1 MTEDQQ
7 SQTFGTR
14 YRPESL
20 IARGGMADVY
30 EARDLLLDRLVA
42 LKVLFPELST
52 NPTFVE
58 RFRRE
63 AQSAAALSHPN
74 IVSVYDW
81 GPANSTYFIAMEL
94 VTGSTLADVIRES
107 GTVAPG
113 RAAVIGADVAL
124 ALAFA
129 HRHGVVHRD
138 IKPSNV
144 LLTED
149 GMVKVADFGIA
160 RAVTN
165 DEDLTQTGAVLGT
178 ATYISPEQARG
189 EDLDGRS
196 DVYSLGIVMYEML
209 TGTAPFLAE
218 TPIAVAYKHVTERP
232 AGPRSINPSI
242 PPALETIV
250 LKCLQKDRANRY
262 SDAGELRSDLLRF
275 LDDRPIRAGTV
286 EMAAVAETTL
296 LAAGVTTAGPRTQ
309 FISPIESTS
318 SIPIVG
324 ANSSQT
330 KRRHRVWPWILLL
343 IIILALAAAGII
355 FGKKLLASHA
365 KPKPTVTSV
374 LVPNVTGAG
383 EQGATSALTR
393 AGLQSNIQFK
403 NSSQSSGTVIG
414 ESPRGGSRAKKGS
427 TVTLLVSSGP
437 ASVTVPNVMGQSSAT
452 AESTL
457 LAKSF
462 NVSTNY
468 KHASASQGTVI
479 GESPAAGQ
487 SAAKGSTIILTV
499 SSGPSQLTVPNV
511 AGDSLA
517 TASNKLGSAG
527 LQVGSVS
534 YQTSN
539 SVASGD
545 VISTSPSSGSQVA
558 PNSSVNLTVS
568 SGSSTAV
575 PNVAGDTV
583 AKATTT
589 LQNAG
594 FTVASQNQY
603 QTSSTVP
610 SGDVIST
617 TPASGTQEPAGTSVT
632 LTVSSGSGS
641 SPTSPTS
648 PGGGGGGGS
657 GPPSASG

>member
-7 SQTFGTR
+7 GQTFGTR
-14 YRPESL
+14 YRPERL

-232 AGPRSINPSI
+232 AAPRSINPSI

-324 ANSSQT
+324 ANSTQP

-343 IIILALAAAGII
+343 IIILLLAAAGII

-365 KPKPTVTSV
+365 RPKPTVTTV

-393 AGLQSNIQFK
+393 AGLQSNIQFR

-437 ASVTVPNVMGQSSAT
+437 ASVTVPNVKGQSSAT

-487 SAAKGSTIILTV
+487 SVAKGSTVILTV

-517 TASNKLGSAG
+517 TASNKLGSDG
-527 LQVGSVS
+527 LQVGSVN

-539 SVASGD
+539 SVPSGD

-617 TPASGTQEPAGTSVT
+617 TPASGTQEPAGTSIT
-632 LTVSSGSGS
+632 LTVSSGS

-648 PGGGGGGGS
+648 PGSGGGGS

>member
-7 SQTFGTR
+7 GQTFGTR
-14 YRPESL
+14 YRPERL

-232 AGPRSINPSI
+232 AAPRSINPSI

-324 ANSSQT
+324 ANSTQP

-343 IIILALAAAGII
+343 IIILLLAAAGII

-365 KPKPTVTSV
+365 RPKPTVTTV

-393 AGLQSNIQFK
+393 AGLQSNIQFR

-437 ASVTVPNVMGQSSAT
+437 ASVTVPNVKGQSSAT

-487 SAAKGSTIILTV
+487 SVAKGSTVILTV

-517 TASNKLGSAG
+517 TASNKLGSDG

-539 SVASGD
+539 S
-545 VISTSPSSGSQVA
+545 
-558 PNSSVNLTVS
+558 
-568 SGSSTAV
+568 
-575 PNVAGDTV
+575 
-583 AKATTT
+583 
-589 LQNAG
+589 
-594 FTVASQNQY
+594 
-603 QTSSTVP
+603 VP

-617 TPASGTQEPAGTSVT
+617 TPASGTQEPAGTSIT
-632 LTVSSGSGS
+632 LTVSSGS

-648 PGGGGGGGS
+648 PGSGGGGS

>member
-1 MTEDQQ
+1 
-7 SQTFGTR
+7 
-14 YRPESL
+14 
-20 IARGGMADVY
+20 MADVY

-232 AGPRSINPSI
+232 AAPRSINPSI

-324 ANSSQT
+324 ANSTQP

-343 IIILALAAAGII
+343 IIILLLAAAGII

-365 KPKPTVTSV
+365 RPKPTVTTV

-393 AGLQSNIQFK
+393 AGLQSNIQFR

-437 ASVTVPNVMGQSSAT
+437 ASVTVPNVKGQSSAT

-487 SAAKGSTIILTV
+487 SVAKGSTVILTV

-517 TASNKLGSAG
+517 TASNKLGSDG

-539 SVASGD
+539 SVPSGD

-617 TPASGTQEPAGTSVT
+617 TPASGTQEPAGTSIT
-632 LTVSSGSGS
+632 LTVSSGS

-648 PGGGGGGGS
+648 PGSGGGGS

>member
-1 MTEDQQ
+1 MTEEQQ
-7 SQTFGTR
+7 VQTFGTR
-14 YRPESL
+14 YRPERL

-107 GTVAPG
+107 GRVAPG

-196 DVYSLGIVMYEML
+196 DLYSLGIVMYEML
-209 TGTAPFLAE
+209 TGSAPFLAE

-232 AGPRSINPSI
+232 AAPRSINPAI

-262 SDAGELRSDLLRF
+262 ADASELRSDLLRF

-286 EMAAVAETTL
+286 EMAAVADATILANAVTETS
-296 LAAGVTTAGPRTQ
+296 ARTQ
-309 FISPIESTS
+309 FLTPIQSTS

-324 ANSSQT
+324 SGGPPPQQA
-330 KRRHRVWPWILLL
+330 KRHRVWPWILAIIVILL
-343 IIILALAAAGII
+343 LAGLGFA
-355 FGKKLLASHA
+355 FRKKLLASST
-365 KPKPTVTSV
+365 KPKPTVATV

-383 EQGATSALTR
+383 EQGATSALSR
-393 AGLQSNIQFK
+393 AGLQSDIQFK

-414 ESPRGGSRAKKGS
+414 ERPNGGTRAKKGS
-427 TVTLLVSSGP
+427 TVTLVVSSGP
-437 ASVTVPNVMGQSSAT
+437 ASVTVPNVKGQSST
-452 AESTL
+452 AAEATL

-479 GESPAAGQ
+479 GESPSAGQ
-487 SAAKGSTIILTV
+487 SVAKGSTIVLTV

-511 AGDSLA
+511 DGESVAS
-517 TASNKLGSAG
+517 ASNKLGADG
-527 LQVGSVS
+527 LQVGTVT
-534 YQTSN
+534 YQASST
-539 SVASGD
+539 VASGE
-545 VISTSPSSGSQVA
+545 VIQTTPASGSQVA
-558 PNSSVNLTVS
+558 PNSSVNLIVS
-568 SGSSTAV
+568 SGSTTAV
-575 PNVAGDTV
+575 PNVAGDSV
-583 AKATTT
+583 SQATTT

-603 QTSSTVP
+603 QASSTVA
-610 SGDVIST
+610 SGDVIQT
-617 TPASGTQEPAGTSVT
+617 TPAAGTQEPPNTSIT
-632 LTVSSGSGS
+632 LTVSSGTS
-641 SPTSPTS
+641 STGPTG
-648 PGGGGGGGS
+648 PGGGGGT
-657 GPPSASG
+657 GPPSAAG

>member
-1 MTEDQQ
+1 
-7 SQTFGTR
+7 
-14 YRPESL
+14 
-20 IARGGMADVY
+20 MADVY

-107 GTVAPG
+107 GMVAPG

-196 DVYSLGIVMYEML
+196 DVYSLGIVLYEML

-232 AGPRSINPSI
+232 AAPRSVNPAI

-250 LKCLQKDRANRY
+250 LKCLQKDRVNRY

-275 LDDRPIRAGTV
+275 LDDRPIHAGTV
-286 EMAAVAETTL
+286 EMASVVAADATIVAKPVINT
-296 LAAGVTTAGPRTQ
+296 GPRTQ
-309 FISPIESTS
+309 FITAIESTS
-318 SIPIVG
+318 SIPVVS
-324 ANSSQT
+324 APPT
-330 KRRHRVWPWILLL
+330 KQRHRVWPWVLLVIVILLL
-343 IIILALAAAGII
+343 AGAGVL
-355 FGKKLLASHA
+355 FGKRLLASQA
-365 KPKPTVTSV
+365 KPKPTTVASV

-383 EQGATSALTR
+383 EQGAASALSR
-393 AGLQSNIQFK
+393 AGLQSNIEFK

-414 ESPRGGSRAKKGS
+414 ESPRGGSHAKKGS
-427 TVTLLVSSGP
+427 TVTLVVSSGP
-437 ASVTVPNVMGQSSAT
+437 ASVTVPNVNGQSSAN
-452 AESTL
+452 AESAL
-457 LAKSF
+457 IAKGF

-468 KHASASQGTVI
+468 KHASATQGTVI
-479 GESPAAGQ
+479 GESPGAGE
-487 SAAKGSTIILTV
+487 SVAKGSTVILTV

-511 AGDSLA
+511 AGDSVA
-517 TASNKLGSAG
+517 TASNKLGSDG
-527 LQVGSVS
+527 LQVGTVT
-534 YQTSN
+534 YQTS
-539 SVASGD
+539 STVANGD
-545 VISTSPSSGSQVA
+545 VISTSPASGSQVA
-558 PNSSVNLTVS
+558 PNSSVNLIVS
-568 SGSSTAV
+568 SGNTTAV

-583 AKATTT
+583 SAATTA

-603 QTSSTVP
+603 QSSSTVA
-610 SGDVIST
+610 SGDVIGT
-617 TPASGTQEPAGTSVT
+617 TPAAGTQEPAGTSVT
-632 LTVSSGSGS
+632 LTVSSGSSPSGPS
-641 SPTSPTS
+641 SPGPGSP
-648 PGGGGGGGS
+648 PAAG
-657 GPPSASG
+657 

>member
-7 SQTFGTR
+7 GQTFGTR
-14 YRPESL
+14 YRPERL

-160 RAVTN
+160 RAITN

-232 AGPRSINPSI
+232 AAPRSINPSI

-324 ANSSQT
+324 ANSTQP

-343 IIILALAAAGII
+343 IIILLLAAAGII

-365 KPKPTVTSV
+365 RPKPTVTTV

-393 AGLQSNIQFK
+393 AGLQSNIQFR

-437 ASVTVPNVMGQSSAT
+437 ASVTVPNVKGQSSAT

-468 KHASASQGTVI
+468 KRASASQGTVI

-487 SAAKGSTIILTV
+487 SVAKGSTVILTV

-517 TASNKLGSAG
+517 TASNKLGSDG

-539 SVASGD
+539 SVPSGD

-617 TPASGTQEPAGTSVT
+617 TPASGTQEPAGTSIT
-632 LTVSSGSGS
+632 LTVSSGS

-648 PGGGGGGGS
+648 PGSGGGGS

>member
-1 MTEDQQ
+1 
-7 SQTFGTR
+7 
-14 YRPESL
+14 
-20 IARGGMADVY
+20 
-30 EARDLLLDRLVA
+30 
-42 LKVLFPELST
+42 
-52 NPTFVE
+52 
-58 RFRRE
+58 
-63 AQSAAALSHPN
+63 
-74 IVSVYDW
+74 
-81 GPANSTYFIAMEL
+81 
-94 VTGSTLADVIRES
+94 
-107 GTVAPG
+107 
-113 RAAVIGADVAL
+113 
-124 ALAFA
+124 
-129 HRHGVVHRD
+129 VHRD

-232 AGPRSINPSI
+232 AAPRSINPSI

-250 LKCLQKDRANRY
+250 LKCLQKDRVNRY

-330 KRRHRVWPWILLL
+330 KRRRRVWPWILLV
-343 IIILALAAAGII
+343 IIILVLAALGLI

-365 KPKPTVTSV
+365 KPKPTTVASV

-437 ASVTVPNVMGQSSAT
+437 ASVTVPNVKGQSSAT
-452 AESTL
+452 AESAL
-457 LAKSF
+457 LAKGF

-487 SAAKGSTIILTV
+487 SVAKGSTIILTV

-517 TASNKLGSAG
+517 TASNKLGSDG

-534 YQTSN
+534 YQTST
-539 SVASGD
+539 SVSSGD
-545 VISTSPSSGSQVA
+545 VISTSPASGSQVA

-575 PNVAGDTV
+575 PDVAGDTV

-603 QTSSTVP
+603 QTSSTVA

-617 TPASGTQEPAGTSVT
+617 TPASGTQEPAGTSIT
-632 LTVSSGSGS
+632 LTVSSGSS
-641 SPTSPTS
+641 STNPTNPTS

>member
-7 SQTFGTR
+7 GQTFGTR
-14 YRPESL
+14 YRPERL

-232 AGPRSINPSI
+232 AAPRSINPSI

-324 ANSSQT
+324 ANSTQP

-343 IIILALAAAGII
+343 IIILLLAAAGII

-365 KPKPTVTSV
+365 RPKPTVTTV

-393 AGLQSNIQFK
+393 AGLQSNIQFR

-437 ASVTVPNVMGQSSAT
+437 ASVTVPNVKGQSSAT

-487 SAAKGSTIILTV
+487 SVAKGSTVILTV

-517 TASNKLGSAG
+517 TASNKLGSDG

-539 SVASGD
+539 SVPSGD

-603 QTSSTVP
+603 QTSNSVP

-617 TPASGTQEPAGTSVT
+617 TPASGTQEPAGTSIT
-632 LTVSSGSGS
+632 LTVSSGS

-648 PGGGGGGGS
+648 PGSGGGGS

>member
-7 SQTFGTR
+7 GQTFGTR
-14 YRPESL
+14 YRPERL

-232 AGPRSINPSI
+232 AAPRSINPSI

-324 ANSSQT
+324 ANSTQP

-343 IIILALAAAGII
+343 IIILLLAAAGII

-365 KPKPTVTSV
+365 RPKPTVTTV

-393 AGLQSNIQFK
+393 AGLQSNIQFR
-403 NSSQSSGTVIG
+403 NSLQSSGTVIG

-437 ASVTVPNVMGQSSAT
+437 ASVTVPNVKGQSSAT

-487 SAAKGSTIILTV
+487 SVAKGSTVILTV

-517 TASNKLGSAG
+517 TASNKLGSDG

-539 SVASGD
+539 SVPSGD

-603 QTSSTVP
+603 QTSNSVP

-617 TPASGTQEPAGTSVT
+617 TPASGTQEPAGTSIT
-632 LTVSSGSGS
+632 LTVSSGS

-648 PGGGGGGGS
+648 PGSGGGGS

>member
-7 SQTFGTR
+7 GQTFGTR
-14 YRPESL
+14 YRPERL

-232 AGPRSINPSI
+232 AAPRSINPSI

-324 ANSSQT
+324 ANSTQP

-343 IIILALAAAGII
+343 IIILLLAAAGII

-365 KPKPTVTSV
+365 RPKPTVTTV

-393 AGLQSNIQFK
+393 AGLQSNIQFR

-437 ASVTVPNVMGQSSAT
+437 ASVTVPNVKGQSSAT

-487 SAAKGSTIILTV
+487 SVAKGSTVILTV

-517 TASNKLGSAG
+517 TASNKLGSDG

-539 SVASGD
+539 SVPSGD

-617 TPASGTQEPAGTSVT
+617 TPASGTQEPAGTSIT
-632 LTVSSGSGS
+632 LTVSSGS

-648 PGGGGGGGS
+648 PGSGGGGS

>member
-1 MTEDQQ
+1 MTENPQG
-7 SQTFGTR
+7 QTFGTR
-14 YRPESL
+14 YRPERL

-107 GTVAPG
+107 GMVAPG

-196 DVYSLGIVMYEML
+196 DVYSLGIVLYEML

-232 AGPRSINPSI
+232 AAPRSVNPAI

-250 LKCLQKDRANRY
+250 LKCLQKDRVNRY

-275 LDDRPIRAGTV
+275 LDDRPIHAGTV
-286 EMAAVAETTL
+286 EMASVVAADATIV
-296 LAAGVTTAGPRTQ
+296 AKPVTNTGPRTQ
-309 FISPIESTS
+309 FITAIESTS
-318 SIPIVG
+318 SIPVVS
-324 ANSSQT
+324 APPT
-330 KRRHRVWPWILLL
+330 KQRHRVWPWVLLVIVILLL
-343 IIILALAAAGII
+343 AGAGVL
-355 FGKKLLASHA
+355 FGKRLLASQA
-365 KPKPTVTSV
+365 KPKPTTVASV

-383 EQGATSALTR
+383 EQGAASALSR
-393 AGLQSNIQFK
+393 AGLQSNIEFR

-414 ESPRGGSRAKKGS
+414 ESPRGGSHAKKGS
-427 TVTLLVSSGP
+427 TVTLVVSSGP
-437 ASVTVPNVMGQSSAT
+437 SAVTVPDVKGQSSSN

-457 LAKSF
+457 LAKGF

-479 GESPAAGQ
+479 GESPSAGQ
-487 SAAKGSTIILTV
+487 SVAKGSTVILTV

-511 AGDSLA
+511 AGESVA
-517 TASNKLGSAG
+517 TASNKLGADG
-527 LQVGSVS
+527 LQVGTVT
-534 YQTSN
+534 YQASST
-539 SVASGD
+539 VANGD
-545 VISTSPSSGSQVA
+545 VISTSPTSGSQVA
-558 PNSSVNLTVS
+558 PNSSVNLIVS
-568 SGSSTAV
+568 SGSTTAV

-583 AKATTT
+583 SAATTA

-603 QTSSTVP
+603 QSSSTVA
-610 SGDVIST
+610 SGDVIGT
-617 TPASGTQEPAGTSVT
+617 TPAAGTQEPAGTSVT
-632 LTVSSGSGS
+632 LTVSSGSSPSGPS
-641 SPTSPTS
+641 SPGS
-648 PGGGGGGGS
+648 PGSGS
-657 GPPSASG
+657 PPAAG